1 MAFFEPRMDEM
12 ISGRAVIVKQ
22 LPEKLSLEEGR
33 NFLLEVEPSL
43 KADRPRL
50 VLDCS
55 NVRQLDSAGIQV
67 LLHCL
72 EEAMKRNGDV
82 KLAAIPPA
90 AAAVLEV
97 TKVDSLFE
105 AFETASDAVNSF
117 YHFAVHAFPPA
128 LQPEYPTSASE
139 IVA

>member
-1 MAFFEPRMDEM
+1 MVSM
-12 ISGRAVIVKQ
+12 ISGRPVVVKE
-22 LPEKLSLEEGR
+22 LPEKFSVEQGR
-33 NFLLEVEPSL
+33 AFLLEVGPSL

-55 NVRQLDSAGIQV
+55 QVRQLDSAGIQV

-82 KLAAIPPA
+82 KLASIPPA
-90 AAAVLEV
+90 AAEILEL

-105 AFETASDAVNSF
+105 AFDTTADAVNSF
-117 YHFAVHAFPPA
+117 YQFSVHAFEPT
-128 LQPEYPTSASE
+128 LQPGYPSPASE
-139 IVA
+139 SVA

>member
-1 MAFFEPRMDEM
+1 
-12 ISGRAVIVKQ
+12 
-22 LPEKLSLEEGR
+22 
-33 NFLLEVEPSL
+33 
-43 KADRPRL
+43 

-55 NVRQLDSAGIQV
+55 RVRELDSAGIQV

-90 AAAVLEV
+90 AAEILEL

-105 AFETASDAVNSF
+105 AFDSIRDAVNSF
-117 YHFAVHAFPPA
+117 HQFPACALEQVLEPVVSGPA
-128 LQPEYPTSASE
+128 AESIP
-139 IVA
+139 

>member
-1 MAFFEPRMDEM
+1 MENM
-12 ISGRAVIVKQ
+12 IGRRPVVVKQ
-22 LPEKLSLEEGR
+22 LPERLSVAQSRL
-33 NFLLEVEPSL
+33 FFFEVEPWL
-43 KADRPRL
+43 TADRPRV

-55 NVRQLDSAGIQV
+55 RVRELDSAGIQV

-90 AAAVLEV
+90 AAEILEL

-105 AFETASDAVNSF
+105 AFDSIRDAVNSF
-117 YHFAVHAFPPA
+117 HQFPACALEQVLEPVVSGPA
-128 LQPEYPTSASE
+128 AESIP
-139 IVA
+139 